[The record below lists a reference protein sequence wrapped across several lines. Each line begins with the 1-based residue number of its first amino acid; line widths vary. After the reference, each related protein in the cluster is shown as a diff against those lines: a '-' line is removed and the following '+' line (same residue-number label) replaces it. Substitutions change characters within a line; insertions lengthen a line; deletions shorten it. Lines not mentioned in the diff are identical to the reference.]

1 MLVSASELPD
11 RSVLFAPVTVIGAG
25 AAGIAIALALAERG
39 VEVNLIE
46 SGHESFDERVQ
57 ALADTDGNDPDVHP
71 PMSECTRRQIGGT
84 SAIWGGRVVPFDEV
98 DFDERPHVP
107 HSRWPIGFTRDVQPY
122 YRRVCEFLLAGEPT
136 FDIRSIP
143 GIAQHT
149 LVPGLNDAG
158 VTSSTLERWSVI
170 NAGKVYANRLKDTT
184 KIKLIHGLTCT
195 QINCEK
201 GSRTV
206 SSVTTKAIDGRT
218 VTLKSRRFI
227 LACGG
232 LNATRLLMASDRN
245 HPGGIGNHSGLLGR
259 FYIGHISGRLAEVR
273 FSTDPR
279 KTIFGFDRDRDGTYL
294 RRRLAFTREFQREH
308 QLPNI
313 VSWLVNPEIS
323 DPVHGNGV
331 LSFAYLALTSPFGK
345 YFASEAI
352 RKAAVEGEVQGP
364 TSAHVMNMLRDLP
377 RTAVFIPT
385 FGYKRFLAKRK
396 VPGFFQYS
404 RGNSYTLHYFGEQMP
419 NPDSRVTL
427 SEKADEL
434 GLRRLK
440 LEPKYTAQDYQNVVR
455 AHELWDEHLR
465 RTGVGELKYVV
476 KDKLEAAAEQAGD
489 GFHQVGTTRM
499 SDNPS
504 TGVVDAQ
511 CRVHGLDDLY
521 VASSSSFVTAGQ
533 ANSMFMILVLALR
546 VADTVAG
553 EVAGR

>member
-1 MLVSASELPD
+1 M
-11 RSVLFAPVTVIGAG
+11 FAPVTVIGAG
-25 AAGIAIALALAERG
+25 AAGIAIAMSLAQRG

-46 SGHESFDERVQ
+46 SGHESFDPRVQ
-57 ALADTDGNDPDVHP
+57 ALADADGNDPDVHP

-107 HSRWPIGFTRDVQPY
+107 NSRWPIGFQRDVQPY
-122 YRRVCEFLLAGEPT
+122 YRRVCEFLLAGEPI

-149 LVPGLNDAG
+149 LVPGLTDAG

-170 NAGKVYANRLKDTT
+170 DTGKVYAQQLKDSS
-184 KIKLIHGLTCT
+184 KIRLIHGLTCT
-195 QINCEK
+195 RINCEK
-201 GSRTV
+201 GARTV
-206 SSVTTKAIDGRT
+206 SSITSRAIDGRT
-218 VTLKSRRFI
+218 VTLKARRFI

-245 HPGGIGNHSGLLGR
+245 HPGGIGNHAGLLGR
-259 FYIGHISGRLAEVR
+259 YYIGHISGRLAEVR
-273 FSTDPR
+273 FTTDPR
-279 KTIFGFDRDRDGTYL
+279 RTVFGFDRDRDRTYL

-419 NPDSRVTL
+419 NPESRVRL
-427 SEKADEL
+427 SDKADEL

-440 LEPKYTAQDYQNVVR
+440 LEPKYTQQDYQNVVR

-476 KDKLEAAAEQAGD
+476 KDKIEAAAEQAGD

-499 SDNPS
+499 SDNPG
-504 TGVVDAQ
+504 TGVVDAH

-553 EVAGR
+553 EVGAG